1 MGGHRPVEAIAMRHV
16 DAKLRQHFERGV
28 IFDELR

>member
-1 MGGHRPVEAIAMRHV
+1 MGGRRPIEAIVMRHV
-16 DAKLRQHFERGV
+16 DAKLRQHFERGD